1 MKECGLNLL
10 SQLDDVM
17 RYKSRMISPKLCTEL
32 IPKANP
38 SAAYTWH
45 PASPNNHLEKNH
57 WGKIR
62 KNLRSVFESL
72 AGMLSTIGGHKLNQV
87 CILHGIAIKRLM
99 KVKWQ

>member
-1 MKECGLNLL
+1 MKESGLNLL

-45 PASPNNHLEKNH
+45 PASPNNHLEK
-57 WGKIR
+57 
-62 KNLRSVFESL
+62 S
-72 AGMLSTIGGHKLNQV
+72 IGEK
-87 CILHGIAIKRLM
+87 
-99 KVKWQ
+99 